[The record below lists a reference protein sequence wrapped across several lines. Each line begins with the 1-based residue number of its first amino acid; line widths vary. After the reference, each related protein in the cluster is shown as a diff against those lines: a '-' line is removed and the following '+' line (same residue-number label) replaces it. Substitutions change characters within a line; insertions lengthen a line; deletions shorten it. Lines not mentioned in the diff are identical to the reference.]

1 MAVILRGDRPLRGT
15 VRPTSDKSVSHR
27 ALILGAMAAGSTR
40 IENLN
45 PGADVRSTMEC
56 LRALGVRIDEDG
68 ACVVVQGRAG
78 ELRCPTGV
86 LDCGNS
92 GTTMRLLAGV
102 IASQDFT
109 ATLDG
114 DESLRRRPMRRVAV
128 PLRGLGARVEG
139 PDNAE
144 HPPLIVTGPARR
156 GGSFSSPVASAQIK
170 SAALLAGAFG
180 GQRVRIEEPGASRD
194 HTERMLNAFGMECRH
209 GEGFA
214 LVDPD
219 RGQVLEAVDLSVPA
233 DPSAAALLA
242 ACAAVVPGSEIA
254 FEDVLLNPRRTGFI
268 EVMRRMGVF
277 IDSEPTSEQAGE
289 ETGTVAVRAPESLDA
304 TKIEAGE
311 VPGLIDEVPALAA
324 LAAFATG
331 TTVFEGVAEL
341 RVKESDR
348 LAEMV
353 SLLAVFGI
361 EAVADDDRLEVT
373 GGVPRMERELP
384 PTGDHR
390 ILMAAAI
397 LGLGARARGQD
408 TGVALDPSI
417 AAVSDPLYFDHLQ
430 ELDGAVRD

>member
-1 MAVILRGDRPLRGT
+1 MAILLRGDAPLHGT

-27 ALILGAMAAGSTR
+27 ALILGAMAEGTTR
-40 IENLN
+40 IDDLN
-45 PGADVRSTMEC
+45 PGQDVRSTMEC
-56 LRALGVRIDEDG
+56 LRALGVRFEMDG
-68 ACVVVQGRAG
+68 SAVLVTGRAG
-78 ELRCPTGV
+78 SLRCPSGV

-102 IASQDFT
+102 LASQDFT

-114 DESLRRRPMRRVAV
+114 DDSLRRRPMRRVAV

-144 HPPLIVTGPARR
+144 HAPLIVTGPTRR

-209 GEGFA
+209 GDGFA

-219 RGQVLEAVDLSVPA
+219 PDQVLQAIDLRVPA

-242 ACAAVVPGSEIA
+242 ACAAAVPGSAIDLT
-254 FEDVLLNPRRTGFI
+254 DVMLNPRRTGFLD
-268 EVMRRMGVF
+268 VMRRLGVRLDTE
-277 IDSEPTSEQAGE
+277 ITSTQAGE
-289 ETGTVAVRAPESLDA
+289 DTGILRVESAVDLGCTTVESRE
-304 TKIEAGE
+304 I
-311 VPGLIDEVPALAA
+311 PGLVDEVPALAA

-331 TTVFEGVAEL
+331 QSTFEGVAEL
-341 RVKESDR
+341 RLKESDR

-353 SLLAVFGI
+353 DLLGAFGI
-361 EAVADDDRLEVT
+361 QAKASESTLEVT
-373 GGVPRMERELP
+373 GGQPRQERDLP
-384 PTGDHR
+384 PTRDHR

-397 LGLGARARGQD
+397 LGLGARARGQ
-408 TGVALDPSI
+408 ARELRLDPAV
-417 AAVSDPLYFDHLQ
+417 AAVSDPSFFDHLQ
-430 ELDGAVRD
+430 EFTGAVRD